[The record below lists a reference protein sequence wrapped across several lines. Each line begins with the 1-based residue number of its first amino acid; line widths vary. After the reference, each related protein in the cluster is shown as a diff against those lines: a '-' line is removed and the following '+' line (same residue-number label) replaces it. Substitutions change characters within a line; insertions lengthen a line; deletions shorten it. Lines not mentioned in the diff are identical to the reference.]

1 VSAPFEPLDKE
12 ARQEYIGE
20 VLAERSFDYEADP
33 MPTLDELEAYF
44 PPAYEKLEGKRESIG
59 FESDTTV
66 LIPLV
71 DDACLELS
79 MNGEG
84 YDVVHDVDTDD
95 YDGWV
100 KMDVDPRLLRRL
112 FEGPHSAYWAD
123 AKIGSHLGISKVP
136 DIYERGLYNCL
147 GSFHTEG
154 YDVDVDAK
162 AETDATA

>member
-44 PPAYEKLEGKRESIG
+44 PAYEKLEGKRESIG

-112 FEGPHSAYWAD
+112 SRGPTAPTGRTRRSAPTSAS
-123 AKIGSHLGISKVP
+123 ARSPTSTSAVSTTASARSTP
-136 DIYERGLYNCL
+136 RG
-147 GSFHTEG
+147 T
-154 YDVDVDAK
+154 
-162 AETDATA
+162 T